1 MMDSAIAQPAPTVAP
16 QGRPPN
22 QFELRNRRISVSF
35 SATSI
40 TGDPLMHFQDR
51 RHEVSVRGEEIRQVE
66 TEVGTLVT
74 ITLEPDAD
82 AGALLFT
89 LVIPRVVLATPN
101 ATQPIETQ
109 GIYTRSRLPPR
120 LPASV
125 QLQTSDVVELKGTAS
140 FVVS

>member
-1 MMDSAIAQPAPTVAP
+1 MDTAAISQPTPTVAP
-16 QGRPPN
+16 QGLPPN
-22 QFELRNRRISVSF
+22 LFELRNRRISVSF

-40 TGDPLMHFQDR
+40 TGDPLMHFKDR

-74 ITLEPDAD
+74 LTLEPDAD

-101 ATQPIETQ
+101 VTQPIATQ

-125 QLQTSDVVELKGTAS
+125 QLQTSEVVELKGTAS
-140 FVVS
+140 FIVS

>member
-1 MMDSAIAQPAPTVAP
+1 MEPAIQQPSPDIAPRPVQANMYELQHRTV
-16 QGRPPN
+16 
-22 QFELRNRRISVSF
+22 SVSY

-40 TGDPLMHFQDR
+40 TGDPLMHYKDR
-51 RHEVSVRGEEIRQVE
+51 DREVNARGEEIRQVE
-66 TEVGTLVT
+66 TEIGTLVS

-82 AGALLFT
+82 AGSLLFSV
-89 LVIPRVVLATPN
+89 LIPRVVITARGGEEPVV
-101 ATQPIETQ
+101 TQ

-125 QLQTSDVVELKGTAS
+125 QLQTYDVVKLKGSAA

>member
-1 MMDSAIAQPAPTVAP
+1 MDTAVSQASSPVAAPTFAA
-16 QGRPPN
+16 N
-22 QFELRNRRISVSF
+22 TFTLRNRRTSVSF

-40 TGDPLMHFQDR
+40 TGQPLMHFKDR
-51 RHEVSVRGEEIRQVE
+51 QHEVSVRGEDIRQVE
-66 TEVGTLVT
+66 TEIGTMVT

-89 LVIPRVVLATPN
+89 LVVPRVVLAAPG
-101 ATQPIETQ
+101 IEKTVVTQ
-109 GIYTRSRLPPR
+109 GLYTRSRLPPR

-125 QLQTSDVVELKGTAS
+125 QLQTYEAVELKGSAS